1 MPRVSDDHL
10 ERRRKQILD
19 AARTCFIRKGF
30 HLTSMQDVFVESGLS
45 AGAVYRYFKSKN
57 EIIHAI
63 ATEKLGGAIVVLEE
77 ILKEDPLPPL
87 EEIVERFATYAQS
100 VLDEDGALRVAPY
113 VWAEALHDPE
123 YHGFVTQ
130 LLGGLRSWWAVL
142 ATRMRD
148 EGRLPADT
156 DPQAMASTLVCL
168 LPGFVLQRLLLG
180 DVDARTLGEGIR
192 AITGAT

>member
-10 ERRRKQILD
+10 ERRRRQILD

-30 HLTSMQDVFVESGLS
+30 HRTSMQDVFAESGLS

-63 ATEKLGGAIVVLEE
+63 ATDKVGGAIGVLEE
-77 ILKEDPLPPL
+77 ILKESPLPPL
-87 EEIVERFATYAQS
+87 EEIIERFTTYAQS

-123 YHGFVTQ
+123 YHGFVAQ
-130 LLGGLRSWWAVL
+130 LFGGLRSWWTVL
-142 ATRMRD
+142 ASRLRD
-148 EGRLPADT
+148 EGRLPAGT
-156 DPQAMASTLVCL
+156 DPEAMAATLVCL

-180 DVDARTLGEGIR
+180 DVDARTLGAGIR
-192 AITGAT
+192 AIAGAT